1 MNRKNLL
8 YLNLSVDE
16 KDVSLGFAKTWTDQF
31 SKNFDNVDII
41 TLNKPVENIEY
52 QNVKIYGIAKDNKS
66 TKFNKYKQI
75 KNIIQKLTT
84 ETNYDLC
91 FSHMSP
97 LLIVLTRIYSKTK
110 HIPTVLW
117 YTHPKP
123 KELSKRAILLLSLFF
138 SNKVVTASNSSF
150 PYKSKKVNVIGHAI
164 DYELFESKRNNLL
177 NKDFIILSRISQSK
191 NIELALDSFLN
202 SKFKNNLIT
211 VVGDSV
217 TTQDK
222 EYKNFLENRYKNND
236 NVIFEGKVTHNGLP
250 TVLSNFSFHINATA
264 SGFYDKSVL
273 ETLSAGLFNFYSN
286 ADYNK
291 LFSEGMI
298 TFTNFKLNNSSLT
311 DNLNAVYDLK
321 EETLLEIVEHGQKNA
336 SNESI
341 RTIFDRVVTTIES
354 WPSR

>member
-84 ETNYDLC
+84 ETKYDLC

-97 LLIVLTRIYSKTK
+97 LLLVITRIYSKNRKT
-110 HIPTVLW
+110 PTILW

-123 KELSKRAILLLSLFF
+123 KEFSKRLILKLSLIF

-150 PYKSKKVNVIGHAI
+150 PYRSKKVNIIGHAI
-164 DYELFESKRNNLL
+164 DNELFQNKRNNLI
-177 NKDFIILSRISQSK
+177 NQNFIILSRISQSK
-191 NIELALDSFLN
+191 NIELAVDCFLN
-202 SKFKNNLIT
+202 SKFKNNVIT
-211 VVGDSV
+211 IVGDSV

-222 EYKNFLENRYKNND
+222 DYKEFLKNRYKHND
-236 NVIFEGKVTHNGLP
+236 NVFFEGKVPHNNLP
-250 TVLSNFSFHINATA
+250 TILSNYSFHINATP

-286 ADYNK
+286 SDYNK
-291 LFSEGMI
+291 LFSDDLI
-298 TFTNFKLNNSSLT
+298 QFTNFKLNNSSLT

-321 EETLLEIVEHGQKNA
+321 EATLLEIVKLGQKNA

-341 RTIFDRVVTTIES
+341 ETIFDRVITTVES
-354 WPSR
+354 

>member
-41 TLNKPVENIEY
+41 TLKKPVENIEY
-52 QNVKIYGIAKDNKS
+52 QNVRIYGITKDNKY

-97 LLIVLTRIYSKTK
+97 LLIILSGIYSKNRN
-110 HIPTVLW
+110 IPRVLW

-123 KELSKRAILLLSLFF
+123 KELSKRIILQLSLFF
-138 SNKVVTASNSSF
+138 SNRVVTASNSSF
-150 PYKSKKVNVIGHAI
+150 PYKSKKLNVIGHAI
-164 DYELFESKRNNLL
+164 DYELFQSRRNNLL
-177 NKDFIILSRISQSK
+177 NKDFIILSRISKSK
-191 NIELALDSFLN
+191 NIELALDSFLK

-211 VVGDSV
+211 IVGDSV
-217 TTQDK
+217 TSQDK
-222 EYKNFLENRYKNND
+222 EYKKFLENKYKNND
-236 NVIFEGKVTHNGLP
+236 NVIFKGKVPHNNLP
-250 TVLSNFSFHINATA
+250 TILSNYSFHINATA

-286 ADYNK
+286 TDYNK
-291 LFSEGMI
+291 LFSEEMI
-298 TFTNFKLNNSSLT
+298 TYTNFKLNNASLT

-321 EETLLEIVEHGQKNA
+321 EKTLLEIVKLGQKNA

-341 RTIFDRVVTTIES
+341 RTIFDRVITTIES
-354 WPSR
+354 

>member
-41 TLNKPVENIEY
+41 TLNKPLENIEY

-110 HIPTVLW
+110 NIPKVLW

-123 KELSKRAILLLSLFF
+123 KEFSKRIILLLSLFF

-150 PYKSKKVNVIGHAI
+150 PYKSKKVNIIGHAI
-164 DYELFESKRNNLL
+164 DYELFESKRNNFL

-211 VVGDSV
+211 DCG
-217 TTQDK
+217 
-222 EYKNFLENRYKNND
+222 R
-236 NVIFEGKVTHNGLP
+236 
-250 TVLSNFSFHINATA
+250 FS
-264 SGFYDKSVL
+264 Y
-273 ETLSAGLFNFYSN
+273 YS
-286 ADYNK
+286 
-291 LFSEGMI
+291 
-298 TFTNFKLNNSSLT
+298 
-311 DNLNAVYDLK
+311 
-321 EETLLEIVEHGQKNA
+321 
-336 SNESI
+336 
-341 RTIFDRVVTTIES
+341 R
-354 WPSR
+354 

>member
-16 KDVSLGFAKTWTDQF
+16 KDVSLGFAKTWTNQF

-52 QNVKIYGIAKDNKS
+52 QNVKIYGIAKDNKA

-75 KNIIQKLTT
+75 KNIIQRLTT

-97 LLIVLTRIYSKTK
+97 LLIVLTRIYSKNK
-110 HIPTVLW
+110 NIPRVLW

-123 KELSKRAILLLSLFF
+123 KELSKRVILQLGLFF
-138 SNKVVTASNSSF
+138 SNKVVTASNFSF
-150 PYKSKKVNVIGHAI
+150 PYKSKKVNTIGHAI
-164 DYELFESKRNNLL
+164 DYELFQSKRNSLL
-177 NKDFIILSRISQSK
+177 NKDFIILSRVSQSK

-217 TTQDK
+217 TSQDE
-222 EYKNFLENRYKNND
+222 EYKKFLENRYKFNN
-236 NVIFEGKVTHNGLP
+236 NITFEGKVPHNSLP
-250 TVLSNFSFHINATA
+250 TFLCNYSFHINATP

-286 ADYNK
+286 TDYNK
-291 LFSEGMI
+291 LFSEDMI
-298 TFTNFKLNNSSLT
+298 SFTNFKLNISSLT

-321 EETLLEIVEHGQKNA
+321 EETLLEIVKFGQKNA
-336 SNESI
+336 SNESV

-354 WPSR
+354 